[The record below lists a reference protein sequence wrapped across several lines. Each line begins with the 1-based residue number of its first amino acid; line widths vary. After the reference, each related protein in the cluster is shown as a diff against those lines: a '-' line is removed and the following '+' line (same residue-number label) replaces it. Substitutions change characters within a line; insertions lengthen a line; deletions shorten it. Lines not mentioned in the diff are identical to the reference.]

1 MVGIFFLTSG
11 GWANADPPARIARLG
26 DLSGAVSF
34 SPAGED
40 DWVQAVLNRPLTTG
54 DRLWAEPGART
65 EIQFGGATVRMSGG
79 TSVSI
84 LNLDDRIA
92 QLQLTQGTLIVRVR
106 RIDPTQVFEVNTPN
120 VAFSLRQPGEYRIEV
135 DPSGVATTIVVRK
148 GQGEVYA
155 DDVVFVIDRQ
165 QAYRFKGT
173 RLREFR
179 QAATPQSDAF
189 DLWSNKRDR
198 SYGNSVSARYVSQ
211 NVIGHQDLDANGT
224 WRASATEGNVW
235 FPKHVPT
242 GWTPYRDGH
251 WTWIQPWGWTWVDDA
266 PWGFAVTHYGRWI
279 SVRGTWGWV
288 PGPAR
293 SRAYYAPAL
302 VVFVGGESFRVTTFP
317 GAVAGVAWF
326 PLGPREV
333 YQPAYPVSRHYFQN
347 VNQSNTS
354 IANAVINATYSK
366 ANGTRVV
373 HANRNVPGAVI
384 AVPATAFVKSQRV
397 SSAAVP
403 VPPDALASARVA
415 VGPSLAPTDRS
426 IRGRTDPA
434 HGPPPRVLHRTSVA
448 RTAHPATRVGF
459 ATQMPKP
466 AAEPR
471 GRLADE
477 GRKESRPAS
486 TVPIVRVFAQS
497 IGTQPAGQTLHSTHA
512 NTPAEVRE
520 RSDGRSAP

>member
-1 MVGIFFLTSG
+1 LKNDKPRTADCRRALALVVGIFFLTFG
-11 GWANADPPARIARLG
+11 GSANADPPARIARLG

-40 DWVQAVLNRPLTTG
+40 DWVQAALNRPLTTG

-65 EIQFGGATVRMSGG
+65 EIQFGGATVRMNGG
-79 TSVSI
+79 TSISI
-84 LNLDDRIA
+84 FNLDDRIA

-155 DDVVFVIDRQ
+155 DNVVFVIDRQ

-179 QAATPQSDAF
+179 QAATPQFDAF
-189 DLWSNKRDR
+189 DRWSHKRDR
-198 SYGNSVSARYVSQ
+198 SYDSSVSARYVSQ
-211 NVIGHQDLDANGT
+211 DVVGHQDLDANGT
-224 WRASATEGNVW
+224 WRASTTDGKAW
-235 FPKHVPT
+235 FPNHVPT

-251 WTWIQPWGWTWVDDA
+251 WTWIEPWGWTWVDDA
-266 PWGFAVTHYGRWI
+266 PWGFAVTHYGRWT

-302 VVFVGGESFRVTTFP
+302 VVFVGGESFRATTFH

-333 YQPAYPVSRHYFQN
+333 YQPATPVSRQYFQN
-347 VNQSNTS
+347 VNQSNTA
-354 IANAVINATYSK
+354 IANSVINTTYSN

-373 HANRNVPGAVI
+373 HANRKVPGAVI
-384 AVPATAFVKSQRV
+384 AVPATAFVQSQRV
-397 SSAAVP
+397 SSAAMP
-403 VPPDALASARVA
+403 VPPDALASARVT
-415 VGPSLAPTDRS
+415 VGPSLTPTDKS
-426 IRGRTDPA
+426 IRGHADPGD
-434 HGPPPRVLHRTSVA
+434 GPPARVLQRPIVA
-448 RTAHPATRVGF
+448 RTAPPATRVGF

-471 GRLADE
+471 RMLADE
-477 GRKESRPAS
+477 GRKKSMPAS
-486 TVPIVRVFAQS
+486 TVPIVRVFAHP
-497 IGTQPAGQTLHSTHA
+497 ITTRL
-512 NTPAEVRE
+512 RE
-520 RSDGRSAP
+520 SLDPQ